1 MLTPGKTFLRH
12 RNNSANQFDIHIEIR
27 HPLFGTT
34 FTQAGIFREVT
45 V

>member
-1 MLTPGKTFLRH
+1 MAQAASG
-12 RNNSANQFDIHIEIR
+12 FDISIEIR

-45 V
+45 P